1 MVLECPPKK
10 TPQENIMRTQCI
22 CLALA
27 IVLICPFASA
37 QWKQMGLSDRAIA
50 EVAISTTQM
59 FAVTA

>member
-1 MVLECPPKK
+1 
-10 TPQENIMRTQCI
+10 MRTQCI

-37 QWKQMGLSDRAIA
+37 QWNQMGLSDRAIA